1 MRERETTRCLRAN
14 LLFWLGFLEYRNT
27 MFGSVNQSS
36 DEDPKPK
43 LIVRIG
49 FCTPQYCVLSIA
61 CTRFKIDET
70 FYPEYPSGLIWIQT
84 VFANGERETGAG
96 TSK

>member
-1 MRERETTRCLRAN
+1 MSDDLRLQALIAGRKSRERESVCERERECVCERERDCTVFGCLHTN

-27 MFGSVNQSS
+27 MIGSVNQSS

-49 FCTPQYCVLSIA
+49 FCTAKLDIPQY
-61 CTRFKIDET
+61 
-70 FYPEYPSGLIWIQT
+70 
-84 VFANGERETGAG
+84 
-96 TSK
+96 